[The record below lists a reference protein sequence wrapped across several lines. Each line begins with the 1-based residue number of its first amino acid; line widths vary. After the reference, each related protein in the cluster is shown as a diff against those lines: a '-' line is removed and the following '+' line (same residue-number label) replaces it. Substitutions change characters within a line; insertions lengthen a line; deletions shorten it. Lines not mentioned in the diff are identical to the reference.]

1 MLAALGAVGNLMYN
15 VEAIA
20 KLDKYIRVN
29 QLDKLPVC
37 LQVANTVNVRA
48 CSDTR
53 TVFLKLRDSTCR
65 GRLLL
70 QKSVSKSL
78 KKKLQMFHLIQQFSP
93 SPIYGEEMC
102 LFTIHIS
109 PKLSVT
115 LGMTNKSKNLFEN
128 SVTSLVPCGVSSQ
141 LKQDRPIA
149 YILNRCTAQTAPRFL
164 ATAAAQPL
172 PKEEKS
178 D

>member
-15 VEAIA
+15 LEAIA
-20 KLDKYIRVN
+20 KLDKYIRVS

-65 GRLLL
+65 GCLLL

-78 KKKLQMFHLIQQFSP
+78 KKK
-93 SPIYGEEMC
+93 
-102 LFTIHIS
+102 T
-109 PKLSVT
+109 T
-115 LGMTNKSKNLFEN
+115 D
-128 SVTSLVPCGVSSQ
+128 VSSYTAVQ
-141 LKQDRPIA
+141 PIA
-149 YILNRCTAQTAPRFL
+149 HLWRGNVSFHYSHFTQTISHFRDDQQIQEPV
-164 ATAAAQPL
+164 
-172 PKEEKS
+172 
-178 D
+178 

>member
-1 MLAALGAVGNLMYN
+1 
-15 VEAIA
+15 
-20 KLDKYIRVN
+20 
-29 QLDKLPVC
+29 
-37 LQVANTVNVRA
+37 
-48 CSDTR
+48 
-53 TVFLKLRDSTCR
+53 
-65 GRLLL
+65 
-70 QKSVSKSL
+70 
-78 KKKLQMFHLIQQFSP
+78 MFHLIQQFSP

-149 YILNRCTAQTAPRFL
+149 YILNRCTAQTAPRFFGNSSG
-164 ATAAAQPL
+164 AAP
-172 PKEEKS
+172 PEGGEV
-178 D
+178 

>member
-1 MLAALGAVGNLMYN
+1 MNCSLYLLLALYLVSPQGGSNGMLAALGAVGNLMYN

-20 KLDKYIRVN
+20 KLDKYIRVS

-78 KKKLQMFHLIQQFSP
+78 KKNYRCFILYSSSAHRPFMERKCVFS
-93 SPIYGEEMC
+93 
-102 LFTIHIS
+102 LFTFH
-109 PKLSVT
+109 P
-115 LGMTNKSKNLFEN
+115 NYQ
-128 SVTSLVPCGVSSQ
+128 SL
-141 LKQDRPIA
+141 
-149 YILNRCTAQTAPRFL
+149 
-164 ATAAAQPL
+164 
-172 PKEEKS
+172 
-178 D
+178 

>member
-1 MLAALGAVGNLMYN
+1 
-15 VEAIA
+15 
-20 KLDKYIRVN
+20 
-29 QLDKLPVC
+29 
-37 LQVANTVNVRA
+37 
-48 CSDTR
+48 
-53 TVFLKLRDSTCR
+53 
-65 GRLLL
+65 
-70 QKSVSKSL
+70 
-78 KKKLQMFHLIQQFSP
+78 MFHLIQQFSP

-102 LFTIHIS
+102 RFTIHIS

-115 LGMTNKSKNLFEN
+115 LGMTIKSKNLFEN

-172 PKEEKS
+172 LKEEKS